1 MIEIVAGQKLRVD
14 AQMVKAGDG
23 DGEWRF
29 MRRSFSC
36 TITNPSNEPVNN
48 FVDLC
53 ARRSDREYINT
64 LDRQEITI
72 GPGGSYSYSWTE
84 EGDVMFCFPWILWL
98 EDIYGGKSANCI
110 CSI

>member
-14 AQMVKAGDG
+14 AQMVKLDG
-23 DGEWRF
+23 NGNGWRF

-36 TITNPSNEPVNN
+36 TITNPSGQAITN
-48 FVDLC
+48 FIDLR

-64 LDRQEITI
+64 LDQREITI

-84 EGDVMFCFPWILWL
+84 VGDVMFCFPWILWM
-98 EDIYGGKSANCI
+98 EDAYGGKSEECI